1 MICKTTSYIV
11 ANEDRAICYLNSEI
25 SVILLLPS
33 QVILLL
39 PSQDIWICMMID
51 VKLCVLMNMI

>member
-25 SVILLLPS
+25 SVILLL
-33 QVILLL
+33 LN
-39 PSQDIWICMMID
+39 QDIWICMMID